1 MSNAR
6 AQILGN
12 IRKSLS
18 AGPDDKT
25 RREAVD
31 KRIADHQAGLI
42 PARSNLPKAEQVD
55 LFVRQAEAV
64 QATVDRLAAL
74 NDVPEAVDRYLLNH
88 NLPQRLKMAAHETLE
103 SLPWDKVPVLTVT
116 EGASKGDDLIS
127 LAMAFGG
134 IAETGTLALL
144 SGPDGPTTLNFLPET
159 HLVVL
164 KESDIHGA
172 YEDIWQKLRD
182 RQAARE
188 ARDLP
193 RTVNLITG
201 PSRTGDIEQTILL
214 GAHGPHKLHILLVAD
229 GE

>member
-1 MSNAR
+1 MTSAR
-6 AQILGN
+6 DQILGN
-12 IRKSLS
+12 IRNSLS
-18 AGPDDKT
+18 VKEDDGN
-25 RREAVD
+25 RRTAVQCRLEA
-31 KRIADHQAGLI
+31 HQAGLI
-42 PARSNLPKAEQVD
+42 PERSKLPKDKQVD
-55 LFVRQAEAV
+55 LFISMAEGV
-64 QATVDRLAAL
+64 QSTVDRLDSL
-74 NDVPEAVDRYLLNH
+74 KQVPEAVSRYLTQH
-88 NLPQRLKMAAHETLE
+88 NLPQRLKMATHETLE
-103 SLPWDKVPVLTVT
+103 SLPWNDVPVLTVS
-116 EGASKGDDLIS
+116 EGASQGDDLIS

-164 KESDIHGA
+164 KESDIQGA

-182 RQAARE
+182 RQAVKGD
-188 ARDLP
+188 RDLP

-214 GAHGPHKLHILLVAD
+214 GAHGPHQLHILLVAD

>member
-1 MSNAR
+1 MTSAR
-6 AQILGN
+6 DQILGH
-12 IRKSLS
+12 IKKSLS
-18 AGPDDKT
+18 VGEDDQA
-25 RREAVD
+25 RQAAVEE
-31 KRIADHQAGLI
+31 RISRHQAGLI
-42 PARSNLPKAEQVD
+42 PKRSDLPKAEQAE
-55 LFVRQAEAV
+55 LFIRQATAV
-64 QATVDRLAAL
+64 QATVERVDRL
-74 NDVPEAVDRYLLNH
+74 DHVPEAVSRYLIQH
-88 NLPQRLKMAAHETLE
+88 NLPQRLKMAAHDTLE
-103 SLPWDKVPVLTVT
+103 SLPWDDVPVLTVS

-134 IAETGTLALL
+134 VAETGTLALL

-182 RQAARE
+182 RQAAKGD
-188 ARDLP
+188 RDLP

-214 GAHGPHKLHILLVAD
+214 GAHGPHQLHILLVAD